1 MEILLLAAL
10 AALPL
15 GGLVVLLALLVAL
28 VASPRRPPV
37 LASALVGLLL
47 LGAWVVITAAG
58 GVRADETG
66 TSSSIFSD
74 VGWLVAAVVAAVCS
88 MVIQARSTRHL
99 RRSAP

>member
-1 MEILLLAAL
+1 MEIPLLAAL

-15 GGLVVLLALLVAL
+15 GGLVVLLALLVTL
-28 VASPRRPPV
+28 TASPRRPPV

-74 VGWLVAAVVAAVCS
+74 VGWLVAAVAAALCS
-88 MVIQARSTRHL
+88 SVLHARSTGHL
-99 RRSAP
+99 RRSAR